1 MTTLIIDIETYSS
14 VDLIKCGVYKYV
26 DSPDFEILLF
36 GYTFDDDPVHVVDLL
51 DFETLPDNVYD
62 ALTDPAVTKT
72 AFNANFERT
81 CIAKWFHMPME
92 PEQWRCT
99 AVHALYLGLPN
110 YLDGVAKVLGLE
122 AQKDTAGKN
131 LIKYFSLPCKP
142 TKANGGRTRNYP
154 HHDPIKW
161 LSYKAYCGQ
170 DVVVERDIS
179 QVLEQHPIPDSEHRL
194 WALDQKINDR
204 GVRLDPQL
212 VTHAIACDEQYK
224 EKLMAEAVEL
234 TGLDNPNS
242 GPQIKAWLLE
252 AEGLEVD
259 SLTKDTVPLLL
270 DQVESNTA
278 KRVLE
283 LRQELSKTSVK
294 KYQAM
299 ERAICSDSRV
309 RGLLQFYGAGRTGR
323 WAGRLVQ
330 VQNLP
335 RNYLSDLGLARQ
347 LLIEGNYELLELLF
361 ASVPDVLSQLIRTTF
376 VPSDGNTFGVA
387 DFSAIEA
394 RVIAWLAG
402 EQWRLDVFATHG
414 KIYEASA
421 AQMFKIPLD
430 EVTKDDR
437 QRGKVAELALG
448 YQGGPNA
455 LITMGALDKGLKE
468 EELQPLVDAWREANP
483 AIKRF
488 WYAVG
493 DAAVKAVEEQRT
505 VKLNHGI
512 SFIYTPGT
520 LFCQLPSGRRLAYF
534 KPRLEDG
541 SYGKKQLSYEGVND
555 KKQWVRLRTYGGKL
569 VENCLS
575 GETLVLTDKGWA
587 RMVDVES
594 DSLLWDGIEWV
605 QHDGLISNGMQGT
618 IDLDGVRVTP
628 DHKILTEMG
637 WRSASSCEGYYRASV
652 SLPNSFDVCGV
663 RREKVTMGNP
673 MRLRKNHNDASERIQ
688 EGQTEVMR
696 MSAQR
701 IGCGES
707 DDTRHVTTSIF
718 CGMAIHDRPLQAPD
732 TSSMEELRRSG
743 DFSLLGMGG
752 ELRNIL
758 AGHGA
763 DVSNGIDD
771 RTNGRERGLHKGE
784 LLLGY
789 DETAGEQQAEQREN
803 TDAMGRND
811 SSRSGGSF
819 GDQSDNALLQTEDRV
834 SAEPFVCRTGR
845 YEPVYDIVNA
855 GPRSRFTVLG
865 DSGPMIVHN
874 CVQAIARDC
883 LAESMIRLDAAGHNI
898 VMHVHDEVILDE
910 QSGSLERACEIMGQ
924 PISWAPGL
932 PLRAD
937 GFECDFYRKD

>member
-1 MTTLIIDIETYSS
+1 MTTLRIDIETYSS
-14 VDLIKCGVYKYV
+14 VDLIKSGVYKYV

-36 GYTFDDDPVHVVDLL
+36 GYAFDNDPVHVVDLL
-51 DFETLPDNVYD
+51 DFEEIPQRVMD
-62 ALTDPAVTKT
+62 ALEDPSIIKQ
-72 AFNANFERT
+72 AFNAAFERT
-81 CIAKWFHMPME
+81 CIAKHFGIPME

-110 YLDGVAKVLGLE
+110 YLEGVAKVLNLA

-131 LIKYFSLPCKP
+131 LIKYFSVPCKP
-142 TKANGGRTRNYP
+142 TKTNGQRTRNYP
-154 HHDPIKW
+154 HHALEKW
-161 LSYKAYCGQ
+161 EQYKDYCGQ
-170 DVVVERDIS
+170 DVVVEREIS
-179 QVLEQHPIPDSEHRL
+179 DVLDQHPLPASEHRL

-204 GVRLDPQL
+204 GVLLDPQL
-212 VTHAIACDEQYK
+212 VLNAIACDEQYK
-224 EKLMAEAVEL
+224 EKLMVEAIEL

-242 GPQIKAWLLE
+242 GPQIKGWLLE
-252 AEGLEVD
+252 TEGLEVD
-259 SLTKDTVPLLL
+259 SLTKDTVPILL
-270 DQVESNTA
+270 DQVESDTA

-335 RNYLSDLGLARQ
+335 RNYLSDLELARQ

-361 ASVPDVLSQLIRTTF
+361 ASVPDVLSQLIRTAF
-376 VPSDGNTFGVA
+376 VPSTGNTFGVA

-421 AQMFKIPLD
+421 SQMFKIPLD

-468 EELQPLVDAWREANP
+468 DELQPLVDAWRAANP
-483 AIKRF
+483 AIKRY

-493 DAAVKAVEEQRT
+493 DAAITAVEEQRT
-505 VKLNHGI
+505 VKLKHGI

-534 KPRLEDG
+534 KPRLEEG
-541 SYGKKQLSYEGVND
+541 SYGKKQLSYEGIND

-569 VENCLS
+569 VEN
-575 GETLVLTDKGWA
+575 
-587 RMVDVES
+587 
-594 DSLLWDGIEWV
+594 I
-605 QHDGLISNGMQGT
+605 
-618 IDLDGVRVTP
+618 
-628 DHKILTEMG
+628 
-637 WRSASSCEGYYRASV
+637 
-652 SLPNSFDVCGV
+652 
-663 RREKVTMGNP
+663 
-673 MRLRKNHNDASERIQ
+673 
-688 EGQTEVMR
+688 
-696 MSAQR
+696 
-701 IGCGES
+701 
-707 DDTRHVTTSIF
+707 
-718 CGMAIHDRPLQAPD
+718 
-732 TSSMEELRRSG
+732 
-743 DFSLLGMGG
+743 
-752 ELRNIL
+752 
-758 AGHGA
+758 
-763 DVSNGIDD
+763 
-771 RTNGRERGLHKGE
+771 
-784 LLLGY
+784 
-789 DETAGEQQAEQREN
+789 
-803 TDAMGRND
+803 
-811 SSRSGGSF
+811 
-819 GDQSDNALLQTEDRV
+819 
-834 SAEPFVCRTGR
+834 
-845 YEPVYDIVNA
+845 
-855 GPRSRFTVLG
+855 
-865 DSGPMIVHN
+865 
-874 CVQAIARDC
+874 VQAVARDC
-883 LAESMIRLDAAGHNI
+883 LAESMIRLDGAGHTI

-910 QSGSLERACEIMGQ
+910 SSGSLERASEIMGQ

-937 GFECDFYRKD
+937 GYETDFYRKD